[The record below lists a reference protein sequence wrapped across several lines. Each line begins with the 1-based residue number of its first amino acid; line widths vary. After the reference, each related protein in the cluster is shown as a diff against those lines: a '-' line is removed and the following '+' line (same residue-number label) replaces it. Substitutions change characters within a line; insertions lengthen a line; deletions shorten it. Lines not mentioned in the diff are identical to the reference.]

1 LTAVRNEFIGKIPG
15 FLSEP
20 GFCQLAEFYQHV
32 RDTFTQVLVSGSC
45 VYMVE
50 DSLFR
55 FEAIWD
61 FIFPPFCVVCRTDG
75 SWWCEACRSSVQ
87 MIRGRVCAGCGRQRN
102 QGHACRNT
110 LGLDGFAACGYY
122 HDPKLRLALQG
133 LKYRGVSRMTHEL
146 KDFLVCWRASWL
158 GAWPWA
164 GVTDLGIQPL
174 VGSPPSVR
182 ARGFDQAEL
191 LAGLV
196 RQTLVPWARPLD
208 ALVRRRSLMPQAKVE
223 LGLRRANVAGSF
235 GLKPGVA
242 LPSSV
247 ILVDDVVT
255 SGATMHEAASALRAA
270 GVTRVFGFALALGA

>member
-1 LTAVRNEFIGKIPG
+1 
-15 FLSEP
+15 
-20 GFCQLAEFYQHV
+20 
-32 RDTFTQVLVSGSC
+32 
-45 VYMVE
+45 MVE

-61 FIFPPFCVVCRTDG
+61 FIFPPFCAVCHSDG
-75 SWWCEACRSSVQ
+75 SWWCEACRSSAQ
-87 MIRGRVCAGCGRQRN
+87 IIRHPVCAGCGRWHCH
-102 QGHACRNT
+102 GGSCRNT

-146 KDFLVCWRASWL
+146 KDFLVRWRASWL

-164 GVTDLGIQPL
+164 GVADLGIQPL

-208 ALVRRRSLMPQAKVE
+208 ALVRQRSLMPQAKVAHD
-223 LGLRRANVAGSF
+223 LRRANVAGSF
-235 GLKPGVA
+235 GLKSA
-242 LPSSV
+242 SSLPSSV
-247 ILVDDVVT
+247 ILIDDVVT
-255 SGATMHEAASALRAA
+255 SGATMREASSALRAA